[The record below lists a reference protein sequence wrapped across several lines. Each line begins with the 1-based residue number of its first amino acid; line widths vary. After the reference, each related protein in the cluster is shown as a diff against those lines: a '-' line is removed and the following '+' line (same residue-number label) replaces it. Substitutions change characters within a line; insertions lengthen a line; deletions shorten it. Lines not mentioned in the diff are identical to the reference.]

1 VAEGRLRQTAGHSI
15 AASRERR
22 VRKLRHFIRI
32 LHFSFSIF
40 HFEFSLNHPMKRLAY
55 IFGTIAILAGLQWL
69 ASSFLLEGPFR
80 QGPYYYQILV
90 LAGVNIILAVS
101 LNLTNGIAGQFS
113 IGHAG
118 FFAVGAYVAASLT
131 YYAGPAIRGVAA
143 FLPPMGQD
151 AVLLLLAL
159 AAAAIATAL
168 TGLLVGIPSLRLR
181 GDYLAIVTLG
191 FGEIIRVLILNID
204 AVGGA
209 RGFSGIP
216 KLSSF
221 FWVYLLAAAAI
232 AAVWNLVRSSYGRA
246 FLAIREN
253 EIAAQAMGIDVTR
266 HKVLAF
272 VIGAM
277 FAGMAGC
284 LFGHYTMYLHTNS
297 FTFVKSFEIII
308 MIAIGGLGSIEG
320 AVLGAVLLTVLP
332 EAFRG
337 FDSYRMIIYSLA
349 LILIMIYRPQGILG
363 NKSLFGRKK
372 TGANVG
378 IGASTGAAAPP
389 GKT

>member
-1 VAEGRLRQTAGHSI
+1 
-15 AASRERR
+15 
-22 VRKLRHFIRI
+22 
-32 LHFSFSIF
+32 
-40 HFEFSLNHPMKRLAY
+40 MKR
-55 IFGTIAILAGLQWL
+55 IFFVLSTLSLLGLLQWGVTT
-69 ASSFLLEGPFR
+69 LLLDGPIR
-80 QGPYYYQILV
+80 QGPYYYQILI
-90 LAGVNIILAVS
+90 LAGINIVLAVS

-118 FFAVGAYVAASLT
+118 FFAVGAYMAASVS
-131 YYAGPAIRGVAA
+131 YYAGPAIRGLVG
-143 FLPPMGQD
+143 FLPLAGQD
-151 AVLLLLAL
+151 AAVLLLAL
-159 AAAAIATAL
+159 AAAALATAL
-168 TGLLVGIPSLRLR
+168 AGLLVGIPSLRLR

-216 KLSSF
+216 KLSNF
-221 FWVYLLAAAAI
+221 FWVYLLV
-232 AAVWNLVRSSYGRA
+232 AAVIATVGNLLRSSYGRA
-246 FLAIREN
+246 FIAIREN

-272 VIGAM
+272 VISSM

-337 FDSYRMIIYSLA
+337 FESYRMIIYSLA

-363 NKSLFGRKK
+363 QASVLKRL
-372 TGANVG
+372 GARMAARRSAQGNVPVT
-378 IGASTGAAAPP
+378 APAAD
-389 GKT
+389 GGNGG

>member
-1 VAEGRLRQTAGHSI
+1 
-15 AASRERR
+15 
-22 VRKLRHFIRI
+22 
-32 LHFSFSIF
+32 
-40 HFEFSLNHPMKRLAY
+40 MKRLLY
-55 IFGTIAILAGLQWL
+55 ISGIIAILAGLQWL

-118 FFAVGAYVAASLT
+118 FFAVGAYVSASLT
-131 YYAGPAIRGVAA
+131 YYAGPALRDMLP
-143 FLPPMGQD
+143 FLPPLGQD
-151 AVLLLLAL
+151 AAILLLAL
-159 AAAAIATAL
+159 AAAAISTAL
-168 TGLLVGIPSLRLR
+168 AGLLVGIPSLRLR

-232 AAVWNLVRSSYGRA
+232 ATVWNLVRSSYGRA

-363 NKSLFGRKK
+363 NKSLFGRKRMK
-372 TGANVG
+372 SAALDAGTTGASG
-378 IGASTGAAAPP
+378 KAAETGGA